1 MSVDDSIVENPT
13 DITIRK
19 TRHFVAGTRFQMPD
33 EDTIWKFKQLPLIG
47 PTIIGEV
54 LQYNPKE
61 VYVTGFDF
69 YVNGISWAEG
79 YAGKVKRTGGHTY
92 EENASFMK
100 KLISDKKIKVD
111 DDLNKIINNIV
122 SKKFEY
128 DMDDMY
134 KQGLQMM
141 RAKHKK

>member
-1 MSVDDSIVENPT
+1 MSVDDSIMENLH
-13 DITIRK
+13 DMTIRK
-19 TRHFVAGTRFQMPD
+19 ARHFVAGTRFQMPD
-33 EDTIWKFKQLPLIG
+33 DDTIWRFKQLPLIG

-54 LQYNPKE
+54 LQYNPQE

-92 EENASFMK
+92 EENAYWMRQRIDDGS
-100 KLISDKKIKVD
+100 IKVD
-111 DDLNKIINNIV
+111 KDLDKIITSIV
-122 SKKFEY
+122 DKEYTY

-134 KQGLQMM
+134 RQGLRMM